1 MFFFPHAIQTL
12 SVRQTWS
19 TLKANCVRPAL
30 WLCETWH
37 FDSSPDLVSFTPMS
51 QEKNW

>member
-1 MFFFPHAIQTL
+1 MFERELRKVANE
-12 SVRQTWS
+12 TWS

-51 QEKNW
+51 QENDIR